1 MSRQKECRQLAN
13 VINKYYIGK
22 VIEIQNVFLEERVRI
37 PFIGIVNKEATIVP
51 RKLFNLQPNIY
62 IAIEL
67 RTAFNMLYP
76 SQGNQ
81 EVCSIYIPPN
91 PDFIKSVDNNIADLV
106 LTADRYISKMKMT
119 NLIAANSIKEL
130 YYDRKTKGSI

>member
-1 MSRQKECRQLAN
+1 MNRQKECEQLADI
-13 VINKYYIGK
+13 INKYYIGK
-22 VIEIQNVFLEERVRI
+22 VIEVQNVFLEEGVRV
-37 PFIGIVNKEATIVP
+37 PYIGIVNKEATIVP
-51 RKLFNLQPNIY
+51 KRLFNLQPNIY

-67 RTAFNMLYP
+67 RTTFNMLYP
-76 SQGNQ
+76 SQGSQ

-119 NLIAANSIKEL
+119 NLIAANAIKEL
-130 YYDRKTKGSI
+130 YYDRKAKGSI